1 MTRAAELRKRSVSS
15 ADRLEASFRSCGHV
29 VFSPQLR
36 GAICSYV
43 DAMKAEGVL
52 VERVIVG
59 MKRIAS
65 RGCLRTNGYAYRE
78 QTSIFEND
86 VEMQR
91 AVSLCVA
98 RYHVVSG
105 VAS

>member
-1 MTRAAELRKRSVSS
+1 MTHAEELRKRSVSS
-15 ADRLEASFRSCGHV
+15 ADRLEASFGCRGHV
-29 VFSPQLR
+29 VFSAQLR

-59 MKRIAS
+59 MKQIAS
-65 RGCLRTNGYAYRE
+65 RSCLGTNGYAYGE
-78 QTSIFEND
+78 QTSVFEND

-98 RYHVVSG
+98 RYYVVRG
-105 VAS
+105 VAT

>member
-1 MTRAAELRKRSVSS
+1 MTRAAELRKRSASS
-15 ADRLEASFRSCGHV
+15 ADRLEASFGSCGHV
-29 VFSPQLR
+29 VFSSQLH

-43 DAMKAEGVL
+43 DAMKAEGAL

-98 RYHVVSG
+98 RYYVVKG

>member
-65 RGCLRTNGYAYRE
+65 RGCLRTNGYGE